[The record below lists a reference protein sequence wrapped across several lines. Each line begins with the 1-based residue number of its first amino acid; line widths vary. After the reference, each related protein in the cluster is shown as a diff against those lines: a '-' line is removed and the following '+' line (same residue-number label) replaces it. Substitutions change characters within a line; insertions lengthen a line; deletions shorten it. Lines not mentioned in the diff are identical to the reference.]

1 MVNPVAEPLSKS
13 RNAPT
18 EKPLIHVLYVDDET
32 GLLKVAK
39 PILEMQGAFQVET
52 ASSVEDALKRMEKKT
67 FDVIISDYIM
77 PGKDGLEFLRELREN
92 GNSIPFILF
101 TGKGREIVA
110 IKALNL
116 GADQYVNKIGNPEA
130 VYSELAHGIRTVVK
144 GKKAEKALHESEE
157 KYRNMLEQV
166 PDLVLTVDE
175 KGIVT
180 SCNSVL
186 EKNTDF
192 SKNEVVGKHFLATPL
207 LHEVDPETAQRVFNS
222 ILEGKHPER
231 IEIKWFLKDGT
242 RRISEIRIGL
252 TKKDGKIVGFTAVA
266 RDITEHKKAE
276 EKLRES
282 EEKFRNLAERSPNMI
297 FINKKGRVVY
307 ANKRCEEIMGYKKEE
322 FYSPDFNFFN
332 LIAPD
337 SLEMLKSSYGTHLNG
352 KEVPTFEYTLITK
365 KGRRIDAMLASKLI
379 TYEGEPA
386 ILGIITD
393 ITERKKVE
401 AELRREKKL
410 MEWVTANNAAALAI
424 ISEDFRIL
432 WANRCLTETLGD
444 IEGKVCYS
452 TLNNLT
458 DVCPGCGVKE
468 ILETGKDKVVHEQ
481 VVTGFSGKKVWLEIT
496 AIPIRDKN
504 GNLIAVSEMAIDM
517 TERKRAE
524 EALMQSEKRF
534 RELSELLPEVVF
546 EIDASGLLTFVNQAA
561 FERFG
566 YSEEEFAKG
575 LDALQMLV
583 PKDRKRGKENMSK
596 ILRGETV
603 GVPSEYTALKKDG
616 TTFPCIITSTPIIHE
631 NKPAGIRGLIVN
643 MAYRKKTEEKLR
655 ESEKKYRELLNG
667 MNDTAWVVDFDC
679 NIIDVN
685 NAAVEILGYSRE
697 ELLSMK
703 IYDIDFSLDPEVIKR
718 LAKEMPADERQ
729 VFETVHT
736 AKDGKKIPVEISSSL
751 VTYRGKRVILSIA
764 RDITARKNAE
774 KKLEG
779 MMNDLVKINEKLGVV
794 GKLTRHDARNK
805 LAVIANNVY
814 LAKMKAASNP
824 GVLEYLG
831 DIESAI
837 YQMEKIFDFA
847 RNYEMLGVDE
857 LSQIDVEKSVE
868 EATVLFP
875 ELANIQL
882 VNECKNLTVIA
893 DSLLRQLFYN
903 LIDNT
908 LKHGETVTQIRVYYE
923 EEENALK
930 LVYEDNGVG
939 IPEKEKETIFKEG
952 YGKGTGY
959 GLYMIRKICENYGWT
974 INETGVPGKGAQ
986 FTMTIPKT
994 DRI

>member
-1 MVNPVAEPLSKS
+1 MVNPVAEQLPKS
-13 RNAPT
+13 RIAPT
-18 EKPLIHVLYVDDET
+18 KKTLIHVLYVDDET
-32 GLLKVAK
+32 GLLKVTK
-39 PILEMQGAFQVET
+39 PILEMQGAFHVDT
-52 ASSVEDALKRMEKKT
+52 ASSVEEAKKKMEEKT

-77 PGKDGLEFLRELREN
+77 PGKDGLDFLRELREN

-116 GADQYVNKIGNPEA
+116 GADQYVNKIGKPEA

-144 GKKAEKALHESEE
+144 GKKAE
-157 KYRNMLEQV
+157 
-166 PDLVLTVDE
+166 
-175 KGIVT
+175 
-180 SCNSVL
+180 
-186 EKNTDF
+186 
-192 SKNEVVGKHFLATPL
+192 
-207 LHEVDPETAQRVFNS
+207 
-222 ILEGKHPER
+222 
-231 IEIKWFLKDGT
+231 
-242 RRISEIRIGL
+242 
-252 TKKDGKIVGFTAVA
+252 
-266 RDITEHKKAE
+266 
-276 EKLRES
+276 EKLQES
-282 EEKFRNLAERSPNMI
+282 EEKFRNLAEKSPNMI
-297 FINKKGRVVY
+297 FINKKGSVVY
-307 ANKRCEEIMGYKKEE
+307 ANKRCEEIIGYTKEE
-322 FYSPDFNFFN
+322 FYSPEFNFFT
-332 LIAPD
+332 LIAPE
-337 SLEMLKSSYGTHLNG
+337 SLELLKSSYRSHLNC
-352 KEVPTFEYTLITK
+352 KEVSPYEYTLITK
-365 KGRRIDAMLASKLI
+365 EGKRLDAIITSKLI
-379 TYEGEPA
+379 KYEGETA
-386 ILGIITD
+386 ILGIVTD

-432 WANRCLTETLGD
+432 WANRHLTENLGD
-444 IEGKVCYS
+444 IQGKVCYS

-481 VVTGFSGKKVWLEIT
+481 VVPGFSGKKVWLEIT

-504 GNLIAVSEMAIDM
+504 GNVIAVSEMAVDM
-517 TERKRAE
+517 TDRKRAE

-546 EIDASGLLTFVNQAA
+546 EIDAAGLLTFVNKAA

-583 PKDRKRGKENMSK
+583 PEDRNRGKENMGK

-603 GVPSEYTALKKDG
+603 GVPNEYTALKKDG

-643 MAYRKKTEEKLR
+643 IAYRKKTDEKLR
-655 ESEKKYRELLNG
+655 ESEKNYRELLNG

-679 NIIDVN
+679 SIIDVN
-685 NAAVEILGYSRE
+685 NAAVEVLGYSRE

-703 IYDIDFSLDPEVIKR
+703 IFDIDSSLDPNVIRR

-736 AKDGKKIPVEISSSL
+736 AKDGKNVPVEISSSL

-764 RDITARKNAE
+764 RDITERKNAE
-774 KKLEG
+774 KKVELV
-779 MMNDLVKINEKLGVV
+779 MNDLVKINEKLGVI
-794 GKLTRHDARNK
+794 GKLTRHDGRNK

-814 LAKMKAASNP
+814 LAKMAMATNPNAS
-824 GVLEYLG
+824 EYLN
-831 DIESAI
+831 DIKSAI

-847 RNYEMLGVDE
+847 KNYEMLGAEELSCIDVKKSVDE
-857 LSQIDVEKSVE
+857 
-868 EATVLFP
+868 AAMLFS
-875 ELANIQL
+875 ELVSIRL
-882 VNECKNLTVIA
+882 VNECQNLTVVA

-908 LKHGETVTQIRVYYE
+908 LKYGETVSQIRVYYE
-923 EEENALK
+923 EDAEHLK
-930 LVYEDNGVG
+930 LIYEDDGVG
-939 IPEKEKETIFKEG
+939 IPETEKVTIFQEG

-959 GLYMIRKICENYGWT
+959 GLYLIQKICEAYGWT
-974 INETGVPGKGAQ
+974 IRETGVPGKGAQ

-994 DRI
+994 SKL